1 MKKSEADKIA
11 QKIANDWK
19 LFWMSQTQ
27 NSKQDYD
34 NYFRRALAVDAN
46 MRAHL
51 ESLISAALVDASN
64 ATKES
69 QSAECVHSWKL
80 EANQYVCMKCNLLN
94 SIAEYRGKE
103 KVTECAEF
111 DESLDELAN
120 EHENHVYRMESYK
133 ETTHADSFKFGF
145 LAGQKSKALKLPD
158 NAKIREYINS
168 GNKWGLNYYANEKAG
183 FAYSHGLEIGI
194 GWLTSEIKSLNEG
207 K

>member
-51 ESLISAALVDASN
+51 ESLISAALLEASN

-69 QSAECVHSWKL
+69 QSVECVHSWKL

-103 KVTECAEF
+103 KVAEF
-111 DESLDELAN
+111 EEAYEDFRHKHINASF
-120 EHENHVYRMESYK
+120 MPK
-133 ETTHADSFKFGF
+133 EMAKAMF
-145 LAGQKSKALKLPD
+145 LAGQASREIRLPD
-158 NAKIREYINS
+158 ERQLQKHSGMWAIAKQRDSAIEDFEMGAYWMLENIF
-168 GNKWGLNYYANEKAG
+168 KFNELKK
-183 FAYSHGLEIGI
+183 
-194 GWLTSEIKSLNEG
+194 TPSEIERG
-207 K
+207 KD